1 MIGQFNKSFVVA
13 RLKSDLFILDQH
25 ACDERRGLEQYTKTL
40 KLDCQMLLQPLMAE
54 VSWFQAGLI
63 VKYDHIFESNGMK
76 LQLSKQFFSA
86 NMQPESLIKVRI
98 VAMPQS
104 TGMQFVLSD
113 FYDLMQGL
121 TNY

>member
-1 MIGQFNKSFVVA
+1 
-13 RLKSDLFILDQH
+13 
-25 ACDERRGLEQYTKTL
+25 
-40 KLDCQMLLQPLMAE
+40 MLLQPLMAE